1 MEYRFGRSGEAC
13 AGCNASFEVQQ
24 SLHSMIVLAEERP
37 SRSDWCEPCFAAKTD
52 KDAPEVFAHWRTRKL
67 QEGRARRQVDF
78 ATLRELFFR
87 MIGRSGAEYAKL
99 AYMLALLLLRK
110 RFLKLQEFASENGVD
125 YLVITAKQRAEP
137 MKIEAPEL
145 QPQDFE
151 ALRDRLR
158 VLLDFDVQDEIDTAF
173 ASPRAGDDDA
183 NDGSTAAD

>member
-1 MEYRFGRSGEAC
+1 MDYKFGRSGESCSAC
-13 AGCNASFEVQQ
+13 GKTFEVQQ
-24 SLHSMIVLAEERP
+24 PLHSMIVLAEERP
-37 SRSDWCEPCFAAKTD
+37 ARSDWCEACFVNAN

-87 MIGRSGAEYAKL
+87 MAGKSGAEYTKL

-125 YLVITAKQRAEP
+125 YLVITAKQRVEP
-137 MKIEAPEL
+137 MRIEAPEL
-145 QPQDFE
+145 QPDDFA

-158 VLLDFDVQDEIDTAF
+158 VLLDFDMPDEIDSTFVAPP
-173 ASPRAGDDDA
+173 ASDDGA
-183 NDGSTAAD
+183 EAASD